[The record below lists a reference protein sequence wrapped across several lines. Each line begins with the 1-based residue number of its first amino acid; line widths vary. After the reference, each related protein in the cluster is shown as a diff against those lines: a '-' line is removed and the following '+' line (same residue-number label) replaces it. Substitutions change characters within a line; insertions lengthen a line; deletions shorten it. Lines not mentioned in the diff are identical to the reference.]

1 MNNKP
6 GGAFTLIEMLI
17 VVAIIG
23 ILAVIAVPAI
33 GSAMDRAAMAQ
44 DLNSLRQIGQGI
56 AAFAAENN
64 GRWPHASIPVERAQ
78 TATSTEAI
86 DRMMQPDA
94 RFFVGSSYNF
104 IRRPVWYA
112 KTYAKMPAGERFDR
126 NQRFYWGIAFGM
138 NYNLWATTA
147 IPSSMQ
153 GFDGYISKVP
163 NLSKLVLVGE
173 RNRDDGH
180 LFVPGRPPVFAKNQ
194 ETEYRISRDGKAF
207 YMFGDYHVELIEGD
221 QSSVANPQFMRY
233 DPANRLYYAW

>member
-1 MNNKP
+1 MSRRS
-6 GGAFTLIEMLI
+6 GFTLIELLI

-33 GSAMDRAAMAQ
+33 GGALEKSAMGN
-44 DLNSLRQIGQGI
+44 DLNNLRQIGQGL
-56 AAFAAENN
+56 AAFAADNN
-64 GRWPHASIPVERAQ
+64 GRWPHQSIPVERAQ
-78 TATSTEAI
+78 TPTSTEAI

-94 RFFVGSSYNF
+94 RYFVGSSYNY
-104 IRRPVWYA
+104 IRRPTWYS
-112 KTYAKMPAGERFDR
+112 KTFARMPAGKSFDR
-126 NQRFYWGIAFGM
+126 NLRFYWGIAYGM
-138 NYNLWATTA
+138 NFNLWSQTS

-173 RNRDDGH
+173 RNRDGGH
-180 LFVPGRPPVFAKNQ
+180 LFVPGRPPIFAKDQ

-221 QSSVANPQFMRY
+221 QSSVANPQYMQY